1 MKNNQKETNILY
13 RYVCASFFDGGPKT
27 KSKAGITYVFGC
39 QLRIYQVLIYIFCS
53 KLIIVIIG
61 FSLHF
66 RTTQPQFGVPDQA
79 NHAGQCTQKIHH

>member
-39 QLRIYQVLIYIFCS
+39 QFDAAEQQRLVVSNQLFSVILITY
-53 KLIIVIIG
+53 
-61 FSLHF
+61 
-66 RTTQPQFGVPDQA
+66 
-79 NHAGQCTQKIHH
+79 N

>member
-39 QLRIYQVLIYIFCS
+39 QFGATEQQRLVVSDQLFSVILITY
-53 KLIIVIIG
+53 
-61 FSLHF
+61 
-66 RTTQPQFGVPDQA
+66 
-79 NHAGQCTQKIHH
+79 N